1 VPGRGRHAP
10 RTLNREPETGNLEP
24 ETVTPKTVTMIEL
37 RDVTKAFNA
46 GQPNEFTAVRGV
58 TLALN
63 GCLATAFTGPSGS
76 GKTTLLSLIGCMA
89 RPTSGRIVIDGDVIS
104 SLPERFL
111 TEVRRRTFGF
121 IFQQF
126 NLIRGLTARENVML
140 PAYPT
145 GVPLGRI
152 RGEAERLLARLGLGG
167 KAEVKV
173 EWLSGGEA
181 QRVAIAR
188 ALINNP
194 SVIIA
199 DEPTAHLD
207 SALSMD
213 FMEIMRGLR
222 GEGRTLIIASHDPL
236 VYESDVVD
244 RVVRLRDGRLV
255 DTGGQP

>member
-1 VPGRGRHAP
+1 
-10 RTLNREPETGNLEP
+10 
-24 ETVTPKTVTMIEL
+24 MIEL
-37 RDVTKAFNA
+37 RDVTKIFNA
-46 GQPNEFTAVRGV
+46 GQPNEFAAVRGV
-58 TLALN
+58 SLAID
-63 GCLATAFTGPSGS
+63 GRVATALTGPSGS

-89 RPTSGRIVIDGDVIS
+89 RPTAGRIAIQGEVIS

-111 TEVRRRTFGF
+111 TEIRRRTFGF

-145 GVPLGRI
+145 GAPLRQI
-152 RGEAERLLARLGLGG
+152 RGDADRLLDRLGLAP

-194 SVIIA
+194 SVVVA

-207 SALSMD
+207 TALSQD
-213 FMEIMRGLR
+213 FMEIMRGLQD
-222 GEGRTLIIASHDPL
+222 EGRTLIFASHDPL
-236 VYESDVVD
+236 VYESDLIE
-244 RVVRLRDGRLV
+244 RVVRMRDGRVLDAV
-255 DTGGQP
+255 EQP

>member
-1 VPGRGRHAP
+1 V
-10 RTLNREPETGNLEP
+10 
-24 ETVTPKTVTMIEL
+24 IEL
-37 RDVTKAFNA
+37 RDVTKVFNA
-46 GQPNEFTAVRGV
+46 GQPNEFAAVRGV
-58 TLALN
+58 SLAID
-63 GCLATAFTGPSGS
+63 GRGATALTGPSGS

-89 RPTSGRIVIDGDVIS
+89 RPTAGRIAIQGEVIS

-111 TEVRRRTFGF
+111 TEIRRRTFGF

-126 NLIRGLTARENVML
+126 TLIRSLTARENVML

-145 GVPLGRI
+145 GAPLRQI
-152 RGEAERLLARLGLGG
+152 RGDADRLLDRLGLAP

-194 SVIIA
+194 SVVVA

-207 SALSMD
+207 TALSQD
-213 FMEIMRGLR
+213 FMEIMRGLQD
-222 GEGRTLIIASHDPL
+222 EGRTLIFASHDPL
-236 VYESDVVD
+236 VYESDLIE
-244 RVVRLRDGRLV
+244 RIVRMRDGCLL
-255 DTGGQP
+255 DAGGRP

>member
-1 VPGRGRHAP
+1 V
-10 RTLNREPETGNLEP
+10 
-24 ETVTPKTVTMIEL
+24 IEL
-37 RDVTKAFNA
+37 RDVTKVFNE
-46 GQPNEFTAVRGV
+46 GQPNEFTAVREV
-58 TLALN
+58 TLTLN
-63 GCLATAFTGPSGS
+63 GHGATVITGPSGS

-89 RPTSGRIVIDGDVIS
+89 RPTSGRLAIDGEVIS

-111 TEVRRRTFGF
+111 TEIRRRTFGF

-145 GVPLGRI
+145 GAPLRQI
-152 RGEAERLLARLGLGG
+152 RRRAEDLLERLGLAP
-167 KAEVKV
+167 KVDARV

-194 SVIIA
+194 SVVVA

-207 SALSMD
+207 SALSLD
-213 FMEIMRGLR
+213 FMEVMRALQ

-236 VYESDVVD
+236 VYESDVIE
-244 RVVRLRDGRLV
+244 RVVRMRDGRV
-255 DTGGQP
+255 AGG

>member
-1 VPGRGRHAP
+1 M
-10 RTLNREPETGNLEP
+10 
-24 ETVTPKTVTMIEL
+24 MIEL
-37 RDVTKAFNA
+37 RDVTKIFNA
-46 GQPNEFTAVRGV
+46 GQPNEFAAVRGV
-58 TLALN
+58 SLAIN
-63 GCLATAFTGPSGS
+63 GRGATALTGPSGS

-89 RPTSGRIVIDGDVIS
+89 RPTSGRITIQGEVIS

-111 TEVRRRTFGF
+111 TEIRRRTFGF

-145 GVPLGRI
+145 GAPLRGI
-152 RGEAERLLARLGLGG
+152 RGEADRLLERLGIAPKADAR
-167 KAEVKV
+167 V

-194 SVIIA
+194 SVVVA

-207 SALSMD
+207 TALSQD
-213 FMEIMRGLR
+213 FMEIMRGLWD
-222 GEGRTLIIASHDPL
+222 EGRTLIFASHDPL
-236 VYESDVVD
+236 VYESDLIE
-244 RVVRLRDGRLV
+244 RVVRMRDGRVL
-255 DTGGQP
+255 DAGGQL

>member
-1 VPGRGRHAP
+1 V
-10 RTLNREPETGNLEP
+10 
-24 ETVTPKTVTMIEL
+24 IEL
-37 RDVTKAFNA
+37 RDVTKVFNA
-46 GQPNEFTAVRGV
+46 GQPNEFAAVRGV
-58 TLALN
+58 SLAID
-63 GCLATAFTGPSGS
+63 GRGATALTGPSGS

-89 RPTSGRIVIDGDVIS
+89 RPTAGRIAIQGEVIS

-111 TEVRRRTFGF
+111 TEIRRRTFGF

-145 GVPLGRI
+145 GAPLRQI
-152 RGEAERLLARLGLGG
+152 RGDADRLLDRLGLAP

-194 SVIIA
+194 SVVVA

-207 SALSMD
+207 TALSQD

-222 GEGRTLIIASHDPL
+222 DEGRTLIFASHDPL
-236 VYESDVVD
+236 VYESGLIE
-244 RVVRLRDGRLV
+244 RVVRMRDGRVLDAV
-255 DTGGQP
+255 EQP

>member
-1 VPGRGRHAP
+1 
-10 RTLNREPETGNLEP
+10 
-24 ETVTPKTVTMIEL
+24 MIEL
-37 RDVTKAFNA
+37 CDVTKVFNA
-46 GQPNEFTAVRGV
+46 GRPNKFAAVRGV
-58 TLALN
+58 SLTLN
-63 GCLATAFTGPSGS
+63 GHGATAFTGPSGS

-111 TEVRRRTFGF
+111 TEIRRRTFGF

-145 GVPLGRI
+145 GAPLRQI
-152 RGEAERLLARLGLGG
+152 RAEADRLLDRLGLAP
-167 KAEVKV
+167 KADTRV

-194 SVIIA
+194 AVLVA

-207 SALSMD
+207 TALSLD

-222 GEGRTLIIASHDPL
+222 AEGRTLIMASHDPL

-244 RVVRLRDGRLV
+244 RVIGMRDGCAADQGR
-255 DTGGQP
+255 PR

>member
-1 VPGRGRHAP
+1 
-10 RTLNREPETGNLEP
+10 L
-24 ETVTPKTVTMIEL
+24 IEL
-37 RDVTKAFNA
+37 RDVTKVFNA

-58 TLALN
+58 SLVLN
-63 GCLATAFTGPSGS
+63 GHGATALTGPSGS

-89 RPTSGRIVIDGDVIS
+89 RPTSGRIAIQGEVIS
-104 SLPERFL
+104 NLPERFL

-121 IFQQF
+121 IFQQL

-140 PAYPT
+140 PVYPT
-145 GVPLGRI
+145 GAPLRQI
-152 RGEAERLLARLGLGG
+152 RGEADRLLERLGLAK
-167 KAEVKV
+167 KADVRV

-194 SVIIA
+194 SVVVA

-207 SALSMD
+207 TALSLD

-222 GEGRTLIIASHDPL
+222 GEGRTLLIASHDPL

-244 RVVRLRDGRLV
+244 RVVSLRDGCVV
-255 DTGGQP
+255 DPGGPR